1 MIEIILGV
9 VLFTAIV
16 LTLVGVI
23 LLARSKLVAQGSV
36 AIVVNEQ
43 RTLEAPVGGK
53 LIGALADA
61 GLYVSSACGGGGTC
75 GQCKVKVLEGGGVAA
90 AHRSLARHQARG
102 AGRHAAGLPGR
113 RQAADE
119 GRSAA

>member
-23 LLARSKLVAQGSV
+23 LFARSKLVAQGSV

-43 RTLEAPVGGK
+43 RTVEAPVGGK

-75 GQCKVKVLEGGGVAA
+75 GQCKVRCSRVAA
-90 AHRSLARHQARG
+90 RCCRPRLRT
-102 AGRHAAGLPGR
+102 
-113 RQAADE
+113 
-119 GRSAA
+119 